1 MAAWLQYSG
10 VEEHLMTRTKAIL
23 ATLVAVLLLGGK
35 DLRAQRIEKP
45 LPPSVTD
52 LGQAQLIEIKN
63 DAGVSILK
71 GTFET
76 KGKSGDERKAKL
88 SGISGTGSAEIE
100 VSKKNGQVKDQELE
114 IELKRLLY
122 DAPYRIFVDNK
133 EVFAFSADRR
143 GQANLKLSSKI
154 SK

>member
-1 MAAWLQYSG
+1 
-10 VEEHLMTRTKAIL
+10 MTRTKEIL
-23 ATLVAVLLLGGK
+23 AMLAAVAVLVLGSQ

-45 LPPSVTD
+45 LPPAVTN
-52 LGQAQLIEIKN
+52 LEQAQLIEIRN
-63 DAGVSILK
+63 DAGATILK

-76 KGKSGDERKAKL
+76 KDRSGEIDRKAKL

-114 IELKRLLY
+114 LELKRLLY
-122 DAPYRIFVDNK
+122 GAPYKIFVDNK
-133 EVFAFSADRR
+133 EVYTFSADHK

-154 SK
+154 TK